1 MMKTLALTVIALALT
16 TALPAFAEPQNWL
29 TRCNRALNNGNNDP
43 ETGSY
48 TFATRGQ
55 IAPDAT
61 SRANFDYTATGS
73 PTAAVY
79 PTAAKDLMNPY
90 SGGSV
95 SLGYFVPNDGKA
107 KPTVGQVSMSA
118 IARNFKPIPGAPVKM
133 KLVIDGVA
141 FGPYEPR
148 ASANTDGMYSVWL
161 DTADMDGDSKPPLLE
176 PADFAK
182 LANAVDTMTAAEI
195 ILVQDGTSIVQLP
208 VPSKQRLAWRDG
220 LAPWAAETARQVAFN
235 MCSGSDRVVN

>member
-1 MMKTLALTVIALALT
+1 MKTLALTVIALALT
-16 TALPAFAEPQNWL
+16 TALPAFAEPQSWL
-29 TRCNRALNNGNNDP
+29 TRCNRELNKGNNDP

-48 TFATRGQ
+48 VFQTRGKV
-55 IAPDAT
+55 APDAT

-95 SLGYFVPNDGKA
+95 SLGYFAPNDGKA
-107 KPTVGQVSMSA
+107 KPTVGQVSMRA
-118 IARNFKPIPGAPVKM
+118 TARNFKPIPGAPVKM

-161 DTADMDGDSKPPLLE
+161 DTADTDGDSKPPLLA

-182 LANAVDTMTAAEI
+182 LAKAADTMTAGEI
-195 ILVQDGTSIVQLP
+195 VLVQDGTDIVQMP

-220 LAPWAAETARQVAFN
+220 LAPWAAETAKRVASN
-235 MCSGSDRVVN
+235 VCSGSDRVVN